1 MRSISS
7 GALPLNR
14 CHESFQVTTDNMFW
28 RDADAPKASF
38 EVTDEVFDLVFR
50 LRGSKLEIDHAFV
63 LAEALK
69 SHLKAE
75 TFARIGVHGVR
86 MAGSGNGW
94 NRPQQTDTEMPLSR
108 RARLAIRLHREDYAE
123 VAGISDQTL
132 HLGRQPLEIG
142 ESSVRQLSSMASLH
156 ARAISCDPAQ
166 SEPDFLAQVAN
177 DLRRLGIVVT
187 RMICGRSG
195 EIRSAE
201 GSLFTRA
208 LMIADLKPEESVCLQ
223 QRGLGESQRLG
234 CGLFVPHRGIDPV
247 YTAQE

>member
-1 MRSISS
+1 MTI
-7 GALPLNR
+7 
-14 CHESFQVTTDNMFW
+14 DNLFW
-28 RDADAPKASF
+28 RDADESETRF

-50 LRGSKLEIDHAFV
+50 LRGSKLEIDHAYE
-63 LAEALK
+63 LAEALR
-69 SHLKAE
+69 SHFKAE

-108 RARLAIRLHREDYAE
+108 RARLAIRLHREDYDE

-132 HLGRQPLEIG
+132 QLGRQQLNVG
-142 ESSVRQLSSMASLH
+142 VSSIRKLSSMASLY
-156 ARAISCDPAQ
+156 ARAVCCDPDQ
-166 SEPDFLAQVAN
+166 SEPGFLAQVAA
-177 DLRRLGIVVT
+177 DLQGLNINVT

-195 EIRSAE
+195 EIRSKGGA
-201 GSLFTRA
+201 LFTRA
-208 LMIADLKPEESVCLQ
+208 LMVADLKPEESVCLQ
-223 QRGLGESQRLG
+223 QRGLGEARLLG

>member
-1 MRSISS
+1 MTKNN
-7 GALPLNR
+7 L
-14 CHESFQVTTDNMFW
+14 FW
-28 RDADAPKASF
+28 READEPDTRF

-50 LRGSKLEIDHAFV
+50 LRGSKLRIDHAYE
-63 LAEALK
+63 LAEALR
-69 SHLKAE
+69 SHFKAE

-108 RARLAIRLHREDYAE
+108 RARLAIRLQREDHDE

-132 HLGRQPLEIG
+132 KLGRQQLDIG
-142 ESSVRQLSSMASLH
+142 VSSIRKLSSMASLY
-156 ARAISCDPAQ
+156 ARAVCCDPDQ
-166 SEPDFLAQVAN
+166 SEPDFLAQVAA
-177 DLRRLGIVVT
+177 DLQGLNINVT

-195 EIRSAE
+195 EIRRNGGA
-201 GSLFTRA
+201 LFTRA
-208 LMIADLKPEESVCLQ
+208 LMVADLKPEESVCLQ
-223 QRGLGESQRLG
+223 QRGLGEARLLG

>member
-1 MRSISS
+1 MTI
-7 GALPLNR
+7 
-14 CHESFQVTTDNMFW
+14 DNLFW
-28 RDADAPKASF
+28 READEPEARF
-38 EVTDEVFDLVFR
+38 EVPDEVFDLVFR

-63 LAEALK
+63 LAEALR
-69 SHLKAE
+69 SRLKAE

-94 NRPQQTDTEMPLSR
+94 NRPQQADAEMPLSR
-108 RARLAIRLHREDYAE
+108 RARLAIRLHRDDYAE

-132 HLGRQPLEIG
+132 RLGRQQLEIG
-142 ESSVRQLSSMASLH
+142 ASAVRKLSSMASLH
-156 ARAISCDPAQ
+156 ARAIRCDQGQ

-177 DLRRLGIVVT
+177 DLQRLGIVVT

-208 LMIADLKPEESVCLQ
+208 LLIADLKPEESVCLQ
-223 QRGLGESQRLG
+223 QRGLGEAQRLG
-234 CGLFVPHRGIDPV
+234 CGLFVPHRGIDAV